1 MEKNKQQWKNNYQ
14 WKKIILYGENNNQI
28 EKDYKWRKKL
38 WKKIAINGKITIN
51 RKYGISRTKI
61 INEENNIHL

>member
-61 INEENNIHL
+61 INEEKNIY